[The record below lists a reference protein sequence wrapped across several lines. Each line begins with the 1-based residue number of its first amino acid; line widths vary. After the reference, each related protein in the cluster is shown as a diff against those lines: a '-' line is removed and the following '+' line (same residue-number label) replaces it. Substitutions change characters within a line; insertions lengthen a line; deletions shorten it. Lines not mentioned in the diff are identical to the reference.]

1 MHYINSRANYDLPN
15 LKGLTDSPYFFFFPS
30 NDSVERW
37 RNFAIS
43 IPCVCAHD
51 FLSLSSSSFLE
62 ANLIFS
68 SSKCFFSFFKS
79 FHIFSFN
86 FIHFLLLFF
95 HFSLEHILHII
106 SHFPKF
112 LLMSILLIF
121 NNC

>member
-1 MHYINSRANYDLPN
+1 MNLFQSNFLLTSNTVLSNQLSHRMHYINSWANYDLPN

-62 ANLIFS
+62 ANLLFS
-68 SSKCFFSFFKS
+68 
-79 FHIFSFN
+79 
-86 FIHFLLLFF
+86 HFP
-95 HFSLEHILHII
+95 LEHILHII
-106 SHFPKF
+106 GHFSQLF
-112 LLMSILLIF
+112 LMSILFIF
-121 NNC
+121 NN